1 MENEIG
7 RKIRELRK
15 SAGLTQSELASR
27 LGVQKAAVAKYES
40 GEIENLKRSTIQKLA
55 LLFDVSPVV
64 FIDPNYTE
72 PFGLEIVRRYNNA
85 DDTTKMM
92 VDRLL
97 SYSTKL
103 SKLKEGQEDGN
114 T

>member
-15 SAGLTQSELASR
+15 AAGLTQSELASR

-72 PFGLEIVRRYNNA
+72 PFGFEIVRRYNNA